1 MVVVQRKLMVGCAD
15 LRGLVSSEGITDL
28 NNGADSG
35 GNVSEAPTNAE

>member
-1 MVVVQRKLMVGCAD
+1 MVVVSVLPVVMVV
-15 LRGLVSSEGITDL
+15 LNSEGITGH